1 MGILD
6 KMKEQAA
13 VASAAA
19 KDAAAK
25 GQSKLDDMQAKKNA
39 ESMLR
44 DLGALSYASVAGR
57 EGADAEASA
66 QRLVAALQAYE
77 AERGELSLEP
87 ESPVGKGPS
96 S

>member
-13 VASAAA
+13 AATAAA

-25 GQSKLDDMQAKKNA
+25 GQGKLDDMQAQKSA
-39 ESMLR
+39 EAMLR
-44 DLGALSYASVAGR
+44 DLGALSYASVVGR
-57 EGADAEASA
+57 EGVTAEADA

-77 AERGELSLEP
+77 AERGELSLTL
-87 ESPVGKGPS
+87 ESPVGKGDGS
-96 S
+96 